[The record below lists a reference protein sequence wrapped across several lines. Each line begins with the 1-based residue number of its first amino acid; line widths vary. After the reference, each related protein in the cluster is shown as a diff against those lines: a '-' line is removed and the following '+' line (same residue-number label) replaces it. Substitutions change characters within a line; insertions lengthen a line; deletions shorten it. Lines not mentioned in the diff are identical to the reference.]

1 MIKTILGII
10 LIFST
15 CFGCQ
20 LILEENK
27 TFDYELYNSSFG
39 IFDFGFYEVPQSL
52 EVSQNCDIY
61 VSGTTSKMDYPTDY
75 LLLKFKPD
83 GRLNNTF
90 GNNGHM
96 MFDIDAGIDE
106 GNQILLT
113 NDNKIIIG
121 GRSNHGMDLGTV
133 LFDYSLAKF
142 DDNGVLDKSFGGVG
156 GQGKV
161 ITDFGY
167 RDDAIN
173 KLIPNDK
180 KTFYAIGRAS
190 NGKDDDFAV
199 ARYDYDGNLDYT
211 FNDIGRVWIDFGLSD
226 DVAYTAGKTDE
237 GDIIIGGSSNS
248 GATPK
253 VAFAKIKSDGSIDTS
268 FGDNGLKVWKFSPP
282 GLVYD
287 LDINGNDVYASGFID
302 NLEYFNILVTKF
314 DLDGKVDKNFGK
326 NGTKIFSDFKSDSIS
341 TSINIINNNQIL
353 LAGTIKNKKNEDA
366 ALIMID
372 NKANLDLSFGNQ
384 GVFKFD
390 AGKNEIFTDIK
401 IVNDNLYVIG
411 LHSDEDEGDVILFR
425 MYKQKVTS
433 CN

>member
-1 MIKTILGII
+1 MIKTILGVI
-10 LIFST
+10 LIFSI
-15 CFGCQ
+15 CLGCQ
-20 LILEENK
+20 LSDGNK
-27 TFDYELYNSSFG
+27 IFDYRMYNSSFG

-52 EVSQNCDIY
+52 EVNQNCEIY
-61 VSGTTSKMDYPTDY
+61 VTGTTSKMHDPTDY
-75 LLLKFKPD
+75 LFLKFKPD
-83 GRLNNTF
+83 GRLDNSF
-90 GNNGHM
+90 SDNGHM

-106 GNQILLT
+106 GNQVLLT

-121 GRSNHGMDLGTV
+121 GRSNHGVDIGTV

-142 DDNGVLDKSFGGVG
+142 NDNGILDKSFGGE
-156 GQGKV
+156 GKV

-173 KLIPNDK
+173 KLIPNDE

-190 NGKDDDFAV
+190 NGTDDDFAV
-199 ARYDYDGNLDYT
+199 ARYDYDGNLDYS
-211 FNDIGRVWIDFGLSD
+211 FNNIGRVWIDFGMSD
-226 DVAYTAGKTDE
+226 DVAYTAEKTDE

-253 VAFAKIKSDGSIDTS
+253 VAFAKIKSDGSLDTS

-282 GLVYD
+282 GLIYD

-302 NLEYFNILVTKF
+302 NLETFNILVTKF
-314 DLDGKVDKNFGK
+314 NLQGIIDKNFGK
-326 NGTKIFSDFKSDSIS
+326 NGTKIFSEFDSDSIS
-341 TSINIINNNQIL
+341 TSIYIINSNQIL
-353 LAGTIKNKKNEDA
+353 LAGTIKNTKNEDA

-384 GVFKFD
+384 GVYKFN

-401 IVNDNLYVIG
+401 MMNDNLYVIG
-411 LHSDEDEGDVILFR
+411 LHSDEDDGDIILFR
-425 MYKQKVTS
+425 MYKQNENS

>member
-1 MIKTILGII
+1 MIKTILGVI
-10 LIFST
+10 LIFSI
-15 CFGCQ
+15 CLGCQ
-20 LILEENK
+20 LSDGNK
-27 TFDYELYNSSFG
+27 IFDYRMYNSSFG

-52 EVSQNCDIY
+52 EVNQNCEIY
-61 VSGTTSKMDYPTDY
+61 VTGTTSKMHDPTDY
-75 LLLKFKPD
+75 LFLKFKPD
-83 GRLNNTF
+83 GKLDNSF
-90 GNNGHM
+90 SDNGHM

-106 GNQILLT
+106 GNQVLLT

-121 GRSNHGMDLGTV
+121 GRSNHGVDIGTV

-142 DDNGVLDKSFGGVG
+142 NDNGMLDKSFGGE
-156 GQGKV
+156 GKV

-173 KLIPNDK
+173 KLIPNDE

-190 NGKDDDFAV
+190 NGTDDDFAV
-199 ARYDYDGNLDYT
+199 ARYDYDGNLDYS
-211 FNDIGRVWIDFGLSD
+211 FNNIGRVWIDFGMSD
-226 DVAYTAGKTDE
+226 DVAYTAEKTDE

-253 VAFAKIKSDGSIDTS
+253 VAFAKIKSDGSLDTS

-282 GLVYD
+282 GLIYD

-302 NLEYFNILVTKF
+302 NLETFNILVTKF
-314 DLDGKVDKNFGK
+314 NLQGIIDKNFGK
-326 NGTKIFSDFKSDSIS
+326 NGTKIFSEFDSDSIS
-341 TSINIINNNQIL
+341 TSIYIINSNQIL
-353 LAGTIKNKKNEDA
+353 LAGTIKNTKNEDA

-384 GVFKFD
+384 GVYKFN
-390 AGKNEIFTDIK
+390 AGKNEIFTDMK
-401 IVNDNLYVIG
+401 MMNDNLYVIG
-411 LHSDEDEGDVILFR
+411 LHSDEDEGDIILFR
-425 MYKQKVTS
+425 MYKQNENS

>member
-1 MIKTILGII
+1 MIKTILGVI
-10 LIFST
+10 LIFSI
-15 CFGCQ
+15 CLGCQ
-20 LILEENK
+20 LSDGNK
-27 TFDYELYNSSFG
+27 IFDYRMYNSSFG

-52 EVSQNCDIY
+52 EVNQNCEIY
-61 VSGTTSKMDYPTDY
+61 VTGTTSKMHDPTDY
-75 LLLKFKPD
+75 LFLKFKPD
-83 GRLNNTF
+83 GRLDNSF
-90 GNNGHM
+90 SDNGHM

-106 GNQILLT
+106 GNQVLLT

-121 GRSNHGMDLGTV
+121 GRSNHGVDIGTV

-142 DDNGVLDKSFGGVG
+142 NDNGMLDKSFGGE
-156 GQGKV
+156 GKV

-173 KLIPNDK
+173 KLIPNDE

-190 NGKDDDFAV
+190 NGTDDDFAV
-199 ARYDYDGNLDYT
+199 ARYDYDGNLDYS
-211 FNDIGRVWIDFGLSD
+211 FNNIGRVWIDFGMSD
-226 DVAYTAGKTDE
+226 DVAYTAEKTDE

-253 VAFAKIKSDGSIDTS
+253 VAFAKIKSDGSLDTS

-282 GLVYD
+282 GLIYD

-302 NLEYFNILVTKF
+302 NLETFNILVTKF
-314 DLDGKVDKNFGK
+314 NLQGIIDKNFGK
-326 NGTKIFSDFKSDSIS
+326 NGTKIFSEFDSDSIS
-341 TSINIINNNQIL
+341 TSIYIINSNQIL
-353 LAGTIKNKKNEDA
+353 LAGTIKNTKNEDA

-384 GVFKFD
+384 GVYKFN

-401 IVNDNLYVIG
+401 MMNDNLYVIG
-411 LHSDEDEGDVILFR
+411 LHSDEDEGDIILFR
-425 MYKQKVTS
+425 MYKQNENS

>member
-1 MIKTILGII
+1 MIKTILGVI
-10 LIFST
+10 LIFSI
-15 CFGCQ
+15 CLGCQ
-20 LILEENK
+20 LSDGNK
-27 TFDYELYNSSFG
+27 IFDYRMYNSSFG

-52 EVSQNCDIY
+52 EVNQNCEIY
-61 VSGTTSKMDYPTDY
+61 VTGTTSKMHDPTDY
-75 LLLKFKPD
+75 LFLKFKPD
-83 GRLNNTF
+83 GRLDNSF
-90 GNNGHM
+90 SDNGHM

-106 GNQILLT
+106 GNQVLLT

-121 GRSNHGMDLGTV
+121 GRSNHGVDIGTV

-142 DDNGVLDKSFGGVG
+142 NDNGMLDKSFGGE
-156 GQGKV
+156 GKV

-173 KLIPNDK
+173 KLIPNDE

-190 NGKDDDFAV
+190 NGTDDDFAV
-199 ARYDYDGNLDYT
+199 ARYDYDGNLDYS
-211 FNDIGRVWIDFGLSD
+211 FNNIGRVWIDFGMSD
-226 DVAYTAGKTDE
+226 DVAYTAEKTDE

-253 VAFAKIKSDGSIDTS
+253 VAFAKIKSDGSLDTS

-282 GLVYD
+282 GLIYD

-302 NLEYFNILVTKF
+302 NLETFNILVTKF
-314 DLDGKVDKNFGK
+314 NLQGIIDKNFGK
-326 NGTKIFSDFKSDSIS
+326 NGTKIFSEFDSDSIS
-341 TSINIINNNQIL
+341 TSIYIINSNQIL
-353 LAGTIKNKKNEDA
+353 LAGTIKNTKNEDA

-384 GVFKFD
+384 GVYKFN
-390 AGKNEIFTDIK
+390 AGKNEIFTDMK
-401 IVNDNLYVIG
+401 MMNDNLYVIG
-411 LHSDEDEGDVILFR
+411 LHSDEDEGDIILFR
-425 MYKQKVTS
+425 MYKQNENS

>member
-1 MIKTILGII
+1 MIKTVLGII

-20 LILEENK
+20 LILEDNK
-27 TFDYELYNSSFG
+27 TFDYDLYNLSFG

-52 EVSQNCDIY
+52 DVNQNCDIY
-61 VSGTTSKMDYPTDY
+61 VSGTTSKMHDPTDY
-75 LLLKFKPD
+75 LLLKFKSD
-83 GRLNNTF
+83 GKLDNTF

-106 GNQILLT
+106 GNQILLS

-121 GRSNHGMDLGTV
+121 GRSNHGADLGTV

-142 DDNGVLDKSFGGVG
+142 NDSGISDKSFGGE
-156 GQGKV
+156 GKV

-173 KLIPNDK
+173 KLIPNDEN
-180 KTFYAIGRAS
+180 TFYAIGRAS

-199 ARYDYDGNLDYT
+199 ARYDYDGNLDYS
-211 FNDIGRVWIDFGLSD
+211 FNSIGRIWIDFGMSD
-226 DVAYTAGKTDE
+226 DVAYTAEKTDE

-253 VAFAKIKSDGSIDTS
+253 VAFAKIKSDGTIDTS

-282 GLVYD
+282 GLIYD
-287 LDINGNDVYASGFID
+287 LDIKGNDVYASGFID
-302 NLEYFNILVTKF
+302 NLETFNILVTKF
-314 DLDGKVDKNFGK
+314 DLDGEIDKNFGK
-326 NGTKIFSDFKSDSIS
+326 NGTKIFSEFNSDSIS
-341 TSINIINNNQIL
+341 TSINIINDKQIL
-353 LAGTIKNKKNEDA
+353 LAGTIKNTKNEDA

-384 GVFKFD
+384 GVYKFD
-390 AGKNEIFTDIK
+390 AGKNEIFTDMK
-401 IVNDNLYVIG
+401 MVNDNLYVIG
-411 LHSDEDEGDVILFR
+411 LHWDEDEGDVILFR
-425 MYKQKVTS
+425 MYKQNANS

>member
-1 MIKTILGII
+1 MIKTILGVI
-10 LIFST
+10 LIFSI
-15 CFGCQ
+15 CLGCQ
-20 LILEENK
+20 LPDGNK
-27 TFDYELYNSSFG
+27 IFDYRVYNSSFG

-52 EVSQNCDIY
+52 EVNQNCEIY
-61 VSGTTSKMDYPTDY
+61 VTGTTSKMHDPTDY
-75 LLLKFKPD
+75 LFLKFKPD
-83 GRLNNTF
+83 GRLDNSF
-90 GNNGHM
+90 SDNGHM

-106 GNQILLT
+106 GNQVLLT

-121 GRSNHGMDLGTV
+121 GRSNHGVDIGTV

-142 DDNGVLDKSFGGVG
+142 NDNGILDKSFGGE
-156 GQGKV
+156 GKV

-173 KLIPNDK
+173 KLIPNDE

-190 NGKDDDFAV
+190 NGTDDDFAV
-199 ARYDYDGNLDYT
+199 ARYDYDGNLDYS
-211 FNDIGRVWIDFGLSD
+211 FNNIGRVWIDFGMSD
-226 DVAYTAGKTDE
+226 DVAYTAEKTDE

-253 VAFAKIKSDGSIDTS
+253 VAFAKIKSDGSLDTS

-282 GLVYD
+282 GLIYD

-302 NLEYFNILVTKF
+302 NLETFNILVTKF
-314 DLDGKVDKNFGK
+314 NLQGIIDKNFGK
-326 NGTKIFSDFKSDSIS
+326 NGTKIFSEFDSDSIS
-341 TSINIINNNQIL
+341 TSIYIINSNQIL
-353 LAGTIKNKKNEDA
+353 LAGTIKNTKNEDA

-384 GVFKFD
+384 GVYKFN
-390 AGKNEIFTDIK
+390 AGKNEIFTDMK
-401 IVNDNLYVIG
+401 MMNDNLYVIG
-411 LHSDEDEGDVILFR
+411 LHSDEDEGDIILFR
-425 MYKQKVTS
+425 MYKQNENS

>member
-1 MIKTILGII
+1 MLVAIINQQMPQII
-10 LIFST
+10 L
-15 CFGCQ
+15 
-20 LILEENK
+20 
-27 TFDYELYNSSFG
+27 
-39 IFDFGFYEVPQSL
+39 V
-52 EVSQNCDIY
+52 
-61 VSGTTSKMDYPTDY
+61 
-75 LLLKFKPD
+75 
-83 GRLNNTF
+83 
-90 GNNGHM
+90 
-96 MFDIDAGIDE
+96 
-106 GNQILLT
+106 LLT

-121 GRSNHGMDLGTV
+121 GRSNHGVDIGTV
-133 LFDYSLAKF
+133 LFDYSLAIF
-142 DDNGVLDKSFGGVG
+142 NDNGMLDKSFGGE
-156 GQGKV
+156 GKV

-173 KLIPNDK
+173 KLIPNDE

-190 NGKDDDFAV
+190 DGTDDDFAV
-199 ARYDYDGNLDYT
+199 ARYDYDGNLDYS
-211 FNDIGRVWIDFGLSD
+211 FNNIGRVWIDFGMSD
-226 DVAYTAGKTDE
+226 DVAYTAEKTDE

-253 VAFAKIKSDGSIDTS
+253 VAFAKIKSDGSLDTS

-282 GLVYD
+282 GLIYD

-302 NLEYFNILVTKF
+302 NLVTFNILVTKF
-314 DLDGKVDKNFGK
+314 DLEGKIDKNFGK

-341 TSINIINNNQIL
+341 TSIHIINDHQIL
-353 LAGTIKNKKNEDA
+353 LAGKIKNNKNEDA
-366 ALIMID
+366 ALVMID

-401 IVNDNLYVIG
+401 MVNDKLYVIG

-425 MYKQKVTS
+425 MYKQNVNS

>member
-1 MIKTILGII
+1 MIKTILGVI
-10 LIFST
+10 LIFSI
-15 CFGCQ
+15 CLGCQ
-20 LILEENK
+20 LSDGNK
-27 TFDYELYNSSFG
+27 IFDYRMYNSSFG

-52 EVSQNCDIY
+52 EVNQNCEIY
-61 VSGTTSKMDYPTDY
+61 VTGTTSKMHDPTDY
-75 LLLKFKPD
+75 LFLKFKPD
-83 GRLNNTF
+83 GRLDNSF
-90 GNNGHM
+90 SDNGHM

-106 GNQILLT
+106 GNQVLLT

-121 GRSNHGMDLGTV
+121 GRSNHGVDIGTV

-142 DDNGVLDKSFGGVG
+142 NDNGILDKSFGGE
-156 GQGKV
+156 GKV

-173 KLIPNDK
+173 KLIPNDE

-190 NGKDDDFAV
+190 NGTDDDFAV
-199 ARYDYDGNLDYT
+199 ARYDYDGNLDYS
-211 FNDIGRVWIDFGLSD
+211 FNNIGRVWIDFGMSD
-226 DVAYTAGKTDE
+226 DVAYTAEKTDE

-253 VAFAKIKSDGSIDTS
+253 VAFAKIKSDGSLDTS

-282 GLVYD
+282 GLIYD

-302 NLEYFNILVTKF
+302 NLETFNILVTKF
-314 DLDGKVDKNFGK
+314 NLQGIIDKNFGK
-326 NGTKIFSDFKSDSIS
+326 NGTKIFSEFDSDSIS
-341 TSINIINNNQIL
+341 TSIYIINSNQIL
-353 LAGTIKNKKNEDA
+353 LAGTIKNTKNEDA

-384 GVFKFD
+384 GVYKFN
-390 AGKNEIFTDIK
+390 AGKNEIFTDMK
-401 IVNDNLYVIG
+401 MMNDNLYVIG
-411 LHSDEDEGDVILFR
+411 LHSDEDDGDIILFR
-425 MYKQKVTS
+425 MYKQNENS

>member
-1 MIKTILGII
+1 MIKTILGVI
-10 LIFST
+10 LIIST
-15 CFGCQ
+15 CLGCQ
-20 LILEENK
+20 LPEDNK
-27 TFDYELYNSSFG
+27 FFDYRMYNSSFG

-52 EVSQNCDIY
+52 EVNQDCDIY
-61 VSGTTSKMDYPTDY
+61 VTGTTSKMHDPTDY
-75 LLLKFKPD
+75 LFLKFKPD
-83 GRLNNTF
+83 GRLDNSF
-90 GNNGHM
+90 SDNGHM

-106 GNQILLT
+106 GNQVLLT

-121 GRSNHGMDLGTV
+121 GRSNHGVDIGTV

-142 DDNGVLDKSFGGVG
+142 NDNGMLDKSFGGE
-156 GQGKV
+156 GKV

-173 KLIPNDK
+173 KLIPNDE

-190 NGKDDDFAV
+190 NGTDDDFAV
-199 ARYDYDGNLDYT
+199 ARYDYDGNLDYS
-211 FNDIGRVWIDFGLSD
+211 FNNIGRVWIDFGMSD
-226 DVAYTAGKTDE
+226 DVAYTAEKTDE

-253 VAFAKIKSDGSIDTS
+253 VAFAKIKSDGSLDTS

-282 GLVYD
+282 GLIYD

-302 NLEYFNILVTKF
+302 NLETFNILVTKF
-314 DLDGKVDKNFGK
+314 NLEGIIDKNFGK
-326 NGTKIFSDFKSDSIS
+326 NGTKIFSEFDSDSIS
-341 TSINIINNNQIL
+341 TSIYIINSNQIL
-353 LAGTIKNKKNEDA
+353 LAGTIKNTKNEDA

-384 GVFKFD
+384 GVYKFN

-401 IVNDNLYVIG
+401 MMNDNLYVIG
-411 LHSDEDEGDVILFR
+411 LHSDEDEGDIILFR
-425 MYKQKVTS
+425 MYKQNENS

>member
-1 MIKTILGII
+1 MIKTVLGII
-10 LIFST
+10 LILST
-15 CFGCQ
+15 SMGCQ
-20 LILEENK
+20 LLEDRK
-27 TFDYELYNSSFG
+27 VFDYGMYNSSFG

-52 EVSQNCDIY
+52 DVTKDCAIY
-61 VSGTTSKMDYPTDY
+61 VTGTTSKMHDPTDY
-75 LLLKFKPD
+75 LFLKFTSD
-83 GRLNNTF
+83 GKLDNTF
-90 GNNGHM
+90 SDNGHM

-113 NDNKIIIG
+113 DDNKIIIG
-121 GRSNHGMDLGTV
+121 GRSNHGVDIGTV

-142 DDNGVLDKSFGGVG
+142 NDKGVLDKSFGGE
-156 GQGKV
+156 GKV

-173 KLIPNDK
+173 KLIPNNE

-199 ARYDYDGNLDYT
+199 ARYDFDGNLDYS
-211 FNDIGRVWIDFGLSD
+211 FNSIGRVWIDFGMSD
-226 DVAYTAGKTDE
+226 DVAYTAKKTKQ

-253 VAFAKIKSDGSIDTS
+253 VAFAKIKSDGSLDTS

-287 LDINGNDVYASGFID
+287 LDIIGDDVYASGFID
-302 NLEYFNILVTKF
+302 NLETFNILVTKF
-314 DLDGKVDKNFGK
+314 DISGKVDKNFGK
-326 NGTKIFSDFKSDSIS
+326 NGTKIFSEFNSDSIS
-341 TSINIINNNQIL
+341 TSINIINKNQIL
-353 LAGTIKNKKNEDA
+353 LAGTIKNNKNEDA

-372 NKANLDLSFGNQ
+372 NTGNLDLSFGDQ
-384 GVFKFD
+384 GVYKFD

-401 IVNDNLYVIG
+401 LINDNLYVVG

-425 MYKQKVTS
+425 MYKQNENS

>member
-1 MIKTILGII
+1 MIKTILGVI
-10 LIFST
+10 LIIST
-15 CFGCQ
+15 CLGCQ
-20 LILEENK
+20 LSEGNK
-27 TFDYELYNSSFG
+27 IFDYRMYNASFG

-52 EVSQNCDIY
+52 EVNQNCEIY
-61 VSGTTSKMDYPTDY
+61 VTGTTSKMHDPTDY
-75 LLLKFKPD
+75 LFLKFKPD
-83 GRLNNTF
+83 GKLDNSF
-90 GNNGHM
+90 SDNGHM

-106 GNQILLT
+106 GNQVLLT

-121 GRSNHGMDLGTV
+121 GRSNHGVDIGTV

-142 DDNGVLDKSFGGVG
+142 NDNGMLDKSFGGE
-156 GQGKV
+156 GKV

-173 KLIPNDK
+173 KLIPNDE

-190 NGKDDDFAV
+190 NGTDDDFAV
-199 ARYDYDGNLDYT
+199 ARYDYDGNLDYS
-211 FNDIGRVWIDFGLSD
+211 FNNIGRVWIDFGMSD
-226 DVAYTAGKTDE
+226 DVAYTAEKTDE

-253 VAFAKIKSDGSIDTS
+253 VAFAKIKSDGSLDTS

-282 GLVYD
+282 GLIYD

-302 NLEYFNILVTKF
+302 NLQTFNILVTKF
-314 DLDGKVDKNFGK
+314 NLEGIIDKNFGK
-326 NGTKIFSDFKSDSIS
+326 NGTKIFSEFDSDSIS
-341 TSINIINNNQIL
+341 TSIYIINSNQIL
-353 LAGTIKNKKNEDA
+353 LAGTIKNTKNEDA

-372 NKANLDLSFGNQ
+372 NKANLDLSFGSQ
-384 GVFKFD
+384 GVYKFD

-401 IVNDNLYVIG
+401 MMNDNLYVIG
-411 LHSDEDEGDVILFR
+411 LHSDEDEGDIILFR
-425 MYKQKVTS
+425 MYKQNENS

>member
-1 MIKTILGII
+1 MIKTILGVI

-15 CFGCQ
+15 CLGCQ
-20 LILEENK
+20 LSEGNK
-27 TFDYELYNSSFG
+27 IFDYRMYNSSFG

-52 EVSQNCDIY
+52 EVNQNCEIY
-61 VSGTTSKMDYPTDY
+61 VTGTTSKMHDPTDY
-75 LLLKFKPD
+75 LFLKFKPD
-83 GRLNNTF
+83 GKLDNSF
-90 GNNGHM
+90 SDNGHM

-106 GNQILLT
+106 GNQVLLT

-121 GRSNHGMDLGTV
+121 GRSNHGVDIGTV

-142 DDNGVLDKSFGGVG
+142 NDNGMLDKSFGGE
-156 GQGKV
+156 GKV

-173 KLIPNDK
+173 KLIPNDE

-190 NGKDDDFAV
+190 NGTDDDFAV
-199 ARYDYDGNLDYT
+199 ARYDYDGNLDYS
-211 FNDIGRVWIDFGLSD
+211 FNNIGRVWIDFGMSD
-226 DVAYTAGKTDE
+226 DVAYTAEKTDE

-253 VAFAKIKSDGSIDTS
+253 VAFAKIKSDGSLDTS

-282 GLVYD
+282 GLIYD

-302 NLEYFNILVTKF
+302 NLQTFNILVTKF
-314 DLDGKVDKNFGK
+314 NLEGIIDKNFGK
-326 NGTKIFSDFKSDSIS
+326 NGTKIFSEFDSDSIS
-341 TSINIINNNQIL
+341 TSIYIINSNQIL
-353 LAGTIKNKKNEDA
+353 LAGTIKSTKNEDA

-384 GVFKFD
+384 GVYKFD

-401 IVNDNLYVIG
+401 MMNDNLYVIG
-411 LHSDEDEGDVILFR
+411 LHSDEDEGDIILFR
-425 MYKQKVTS
+425 MYKQNENS

>member
-1 MIKTILGII
+1 MIKTILGVI
-10 LIFST
+10 LIFSI
-15 CFGCQ
+15 CLGCQ
-20 LILEENK
+20 LSDGNK
-27 TFDYELYNSSFG
+27 IFDYRMYNSSFG

-52 EVSQNCDIY
+52 EVNQNCEIY
-61 VSGTTSKMDYPTDY
+61 VTGTTSKMHDPTDY
-75 LLLKFKPD
+75 LFLKFKPD
-83 GRLNNTF
+83 GRLDNSF
-90 GNNGHM
+90 SDNGHM

-106 GNQILLT
+106 GNQVLLT

-121 GRSNHGMDLGTV
+121 GRSNHGVDIGTV

-142 DDNGVLDKSFGGVG
+142 NDNGILDKSFGGE
-156 GQGKV
+156 GKV

-173 KLIPNDK
+173 KLIPNDE

-190 NGKDDDFAV
+190 NGTDDDFAV
-199 ARYDYDGNLDYT
+199 ARYDYDGNLDYS
-211 FNDIGRVWIDFGLSD
+211 FNNIGRVWIDFGMSD
-226 DVAYTAGKTDE
+226 DVAYTAEKTDE

-253 VAFAKIKSDGSIDTS
+253 VAFAKIKSDGSLDTS

-282 GLVYD
+282 GLIYD

-302 NLEYFNILVTKF
+302 NLETFNILVTKF
-314 DLDGKVDKNFGK
+314 NLQGIIDKNFGK
-326 NGTKIFSDFKSDSIS
+326 NGTKIFSEFDSDSIS
-341 TSINIINNNQIL
+341 TSIYIINSNQIL
-353 LAGTIKNKKNEDA
+353 LAGTIKNTKNEDA

-384 GVFKFD
+384 GVYKFN
-390 AGKNEIFTDIK
+390 AGKNEIFTDMK
-401 IVNDNLYVIG
+401 MMNDNLYVIG
-411 LHSDEDEGDVILFR
+411 LHSDEDEGDIILFR
-425 MYKQKVTS
+425 MYKQNENS